1 MNKKCK
7 NCKYYDED
15 ITFCYYQEEYVE
27 EKEYCEDFKLEDGEE
42 K

>member
-27 EKEYCEDFKLEDGEE
+27 EEYCEDFKLEDGEE